1 MVSCLESNESF
12 FCVEICKSLTLFQL
26 FYYVLE
32 SDTIDFDDD
41 GVSEV
46 MLAKLANA
54 LDNDDADEED
64 SDDESYVIQGKTSN
78 FVLNFTQ
85 CQQS

>member
-1 MVSCLESNESF
+1 M
-12 FCVEICKSLTLFQL
+12 

-64 SDDESYVIQGKTSN
+64 SDDESYFIQGKTSN

-85 CQQS
+85 CQRS